1 VRSSEFGNG
10 EEIAKQ
16 MQEHD
21 WEEDYDSDF
30 MDDNDLIN
38 LLVCAVR

>member
-1 VRSSEFGNG
+1 MGM
-10 EEIAKQ
+10 EEIAKH

-30 MDDNDLIN
+30 MDDDDLIN
-38 LLVCAVR
+38 LLVCAVRRIHIND